1 MDVFDVR
8 ESLIEDYRA
17 FTTGF
22 VEPRDTRIRDFVE
35 RRLAEGHQ
43 WPDPWLSLNPSF
55 ASGGTI
61 SQLVEDGLLHP
72 ETERIFR
79 VKESLTDPGRRVL
92 ELHRHQRD
100 AVEAAAS
107 GGSYVL
113 TTGTGSGKSLAY
125 MVPIVDRV
133 LRMKDEQRAGERRI
147 SAIVVYPMNALANS
161 QRQELRKFL
170 TFGYGEG
177 REPVKYARYTGIC
190 QAG

>member
-8 ESLIEDYRA
+8 EQLIEDYRA

-22 VEPRDTRIRDFVE
+22 VAPRDTRIREFVE

-55 ASGGTI
+55 ATGGMI
-61 SQLVEDGLLHP
+61 SELVAAGLLHP

-133 LRMKDEQRAGERRI
+133 LRAKDDGRRGSSGSRRSWSI
-147 SAIVVYPMNALANS
+147 
-161 QRQELRKFL
+161 R
-170 TFGYGEG
+170 
-177 REPVKYARYTGIC
+177 
-190 QAG
+190 